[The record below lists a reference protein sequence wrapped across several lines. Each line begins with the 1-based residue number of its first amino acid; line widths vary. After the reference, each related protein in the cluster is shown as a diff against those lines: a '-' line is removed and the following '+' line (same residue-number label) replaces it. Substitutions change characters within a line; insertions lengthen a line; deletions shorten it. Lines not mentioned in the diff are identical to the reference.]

1 VVLGRASTLLRAVKQ
16 QADTPA
22 APPAPASPPPIPAP
36 APAAPRAVAEK
47 VTAPPPEK
55 VTAPA
60 PEVARAPVSEKVS
73 APPPGPASSPPPME
87 SPTSSMA
94 VEHLLMEGEVRM
106 TVSDYANAIKVYAR
120 LVDLVPNNAIYR
132 AKLAI
137 AMAFHPPSAKQAER
151 EFLEATRLEPNNPD
165 LHYQFALYY
174 KAMKV
179 KSRAITE
186 LETAVRLN
194 PRHRLART
202 ELEAMAPKD
211 SALTNL
217 KKLFR

>member
-1 VVLGRASTLLRAVKQ
+1 MSTDVPPAVSEAVRAVERPVPLPS
-16 QADTPA
+16 ARPSAEAPPA
-22 APPAPASPPPIPAP
+22 ARAKDDVPPPAPAVPVFVPADSSTSTM
-36 APAAPRAVAEK
+36 AE
-47 VTAPPPEK
+47 
-55 VTAPA
+55 
-60 PEVARAPVSEKVS
+60 
-73 APPPGPASSPPPME
+73 
-87 SPTSSMA
+87 
-94 VEHLLMEGEVRM
+94 EHLLMEGEVRM

-120 LVDLVPNNAIYR
+120 LVDLVPDVAMYR
-132 AKLAI
+132 VKLAI
-137 AMAFHPPSAKQAER
+137 SMAFHPPTAKQAER
-151 EFLEATRLEPNNPD
+151 EFLEAVRLEPNSAD

-194 PRHRLART
+194 PRHRLARA
-202 ELEAMAPKD
+202 ELESMAPKD

>member
-1 VVLGRASTLLRAVKQ
+1 M
-16 QADTPA
+16 A
-22 APPAPASPPPIPAP
+22 A
-36 APAAPRAVAEK
+36 
-47 VTAPPPEK
+47 
-55 VTAPA
+55 
-60 PEVARAPVSEKVS
+60 
-73 APPPGPASSPPPME
+73 
-87 SPTSSMA
+87 
-94 VEHLLMEGEVRM
+94 EHLLMEGEVRM

-120 LVDLVPNNAIYR
+120 LVDLVPDVALYR

-137 AMAFHPPSAKQAER
+137 SMAFHPPTAKQAER
-151 EFLEATRLEPNNPD
+151 EFLEAVRLEPNNPD

>member
-1 VVLGRASTLLRAVKQ
+1 MSNM
-16 QADTPA
+16 
-22 APPAPASPPPIPAP
+22 
-36 APAAPRAVAEK
+36 AE
-47 VTAPPPEK
+47 
-55 VTAPA
+55 
-60 PEVARAPVSEKVS
+60 
-73 APPPGPASSPPPME
+73 
-87 SPTSSMA
+87 
-94 VEHLLMEGEVRM
+94 EHLLMEGEVRM
-106 TVSDYANAIKVYAR
+106 TVSDYANAIRVYAR
-120 LVDLVPNNAIYR
+120 LVDTAPDSAVYR

-137 AMAFHPPSAKQAER
+137 AMAFHPPTAKQAER
-151 EFLEATRLEPNNPD
+151 EFLEAVRLEPNNAD

-194 PRHRLART
+194 PRHRMART